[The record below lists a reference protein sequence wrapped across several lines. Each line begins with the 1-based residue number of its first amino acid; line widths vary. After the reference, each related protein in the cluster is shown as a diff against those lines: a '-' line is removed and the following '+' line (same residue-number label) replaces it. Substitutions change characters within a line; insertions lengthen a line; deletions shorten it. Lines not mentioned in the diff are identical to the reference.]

1 MNRWLLWTGMLLGL
15 LVSDRAQAGPIFS
28 YAFDQPSYNV
38 AVFGTVDVTVYFQES
53 DTGPPTSLPNAYLAS
68 QGLLSVGTRVDSSYG
83 AEMTATVD
91 VTPNPAFASFTRS
104 VTSGG
109 GNLFRKRRPGSGHC
123 RPGQRARL
131 PNRGRRVPVHGD
143 VTGHRNPDGERGRKW
158 TR

>member
-109 GNLFRKRRPGSGHC
+109 GNLFEMPAWVRPLS
-123 RPGQRARL
+123 PRAAGPFTKSRSACSSS
-131 PNRGRRVPVHGD
+131 RGC
-143 VTGHRNPDGERGRKW
+143 HRASQP
-158 TR
+158 